1 MLNEAKVG
9 GILVAGQPT
18 EAELKALK
26 QSGYTTVINVRMPE
40 EPGQVDRA
48 AIEAAGLDYA
58 AVPYTGATLNAEH
71 VRQVREA
78 VDAAGGS
85 VLIH

>member
-1 MLNEAKVG
+1 MLNEAKIG
-9 GILVAGQPT
+9 DITVAGQPT
-18 EAELKALK
+18 EAELGALK
-26 QSGYTTVINVRMPE
+26 GGGFSTVINVRMPD

-48 AIEAAGLDYA
+48 AIEAAGLTYA
-58 AVPYTGATLNAEH
+58 SVPYTGATLNAEH